1 MQFKSILA
9 SSVLAVAA
17 VSAQTTTGFPANYL
31 GSAAVI
37 NDNPVGTTYSAT
49 FEGNVTGKMTFTA
62 STNGTGVAVKV
73 DLLGFS
79 GATGPFN
86 YHVHDQPVPAD
97 GNCNGTLA
105 HLDPYQRGQTP
116 ACDKTAPETCEVG
129 DMSGKHNAVPNTNGS
144 LVEFHDAYVDNFIS
158 TKSGI
163 AAFIGNRS
171 IVIHKAGGGRY
182 MCVNITLDTSASNTS
197 TPVFQNDESA
207 ASSFGVSSAL
217 ALGGMLVAAVFAL

>member
-1 MQFKSILA
+1 
-9 SSVLAVAA
+9 
-17 VSAQTTTGFPANYL
+17 
-31 GSAAVI
+31 
-37 NDNPVGTTYSAT
+37 
-49 FEGNVTGKMTFTA
+49 MTFTA

-129 DMSGKHNAVPNTNGS
+129 DMSGKHNAIPNTNGS
-144 LVEFHDAYVDNFIS
+144 LSMFSLSNVEC
-158 TKSGI
+158 G
-163 AAFIGNRS
+163 
-171 IVIHKAGGGRY
+171 
-182 MCVNITLDTSASNTS
+182 
-197 TPVFQNDESA
+197 EE
-207 ASSFGVSSAL
+207 
-217 ALGGMLVAAVFAL
+217 